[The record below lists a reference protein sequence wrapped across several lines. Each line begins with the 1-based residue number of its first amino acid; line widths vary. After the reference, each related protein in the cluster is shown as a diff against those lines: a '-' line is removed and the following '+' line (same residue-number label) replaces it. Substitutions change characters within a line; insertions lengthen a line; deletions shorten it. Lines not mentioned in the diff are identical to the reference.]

1 MSRVPN
7 EIANNIIS
15 ANDIVDV
22 LRDFIELRKKGQ
34 SYVALCPFHND
45 TNPSNEHWQS

>member
-22 LRDFIELRKKGQ
+22 LRDFIEPKKKG
-34 SYVALCPFHND
+34 SIIRCSLPF
-45 TNPSNEHWQS
+45 S